1 VRFIDKAFVRG
12 RLPRRLCVPAPAG
25 LLESLLEMHLHLAEE
40 RTRNGISVAVVSQD
54 GQSVLD
60 AQRLENGLRY
70 PEGQAVERPEEQYAV
85 NLQHT
90 RFS

>member
-1 VRFIDKAFVRG
+1 MR
-12 RLPRRLCVPAPAG
+12 PAPAG
-25 LLESLLEMHLHLAEE
+25 VFENLLDMHFHLPEE
-40 RTRNGISVAVVSQD
+40 GSRNDISVAVVSQD

-60 AQRLENGLRY
+60 APRLENGLRY
-70 PEGQAVERPEEQYAV
+70 PERQAVERPEEQYAV